1 MAQLDEG
8 VVPLSG
14 VLVGRAGVWHWW
26 DVEAYHWYYEVVC
39 DYTTGNGHWDCEC
52 PVGLSHEG
60 DEKGP

>member
-14 VLVGRAGVWHWW
+14 ALVGLVGVWQT

-39 DYTTGNGHWDCEC
+39 DHAAGDGHLNCEC
-52 PVGLSHEG
+52 PVGLRH
-60 DEKGP
+60 D